1 MYDGDI
7 GGVHDWNEP
16 GHAKDGGRA
25 HDAAKD
31 GLTAGVGAL
40 RSVWKDLTD
49 LRLDGSEGSD
59 GSAKSL
65 LFMSRLDLL
74 LYMYH

>member
-1 MYDGDI
+1 MPPRGWTDR
-7 GGVHDWNEP
+7 
-16 GHAKDGGRA
+16 GRW
-25 HDAAKD
+25 
-31 GLTAGVGAL
+31 
-40 RSVWKDLTD
+40 RPPFWKDLTD